1 MSTVDRGQVISDRD
15 DDWIDDYVEYRITT
29 DAGGDS
35 DKQDKKNDKK
45 AGCDGCLTTLVLAV
59 IVPMAV
65 GGLLAAI

>member
-1 MSTVDRGQVISDRD
+1 MSDRD

>member
-1 MSTVDRGQVISDRD
+1 MSDRD
-15 DDWIDDYVEYRITT
+15 DDWIDDYVEYRIVI
-29 DAGGDS
+29 DSGEDS

-45 AGCDGCLTTLVLAV
+45 AGCDGCLTTLVLAA